1 MTLAKKQQRS
11 ALKDYVIDYLIVVMM
26 NTTLMRY
33 FNEVLQKALQQV
45 HFLPSKKKRKS
56 DTIFFNEISHDINY
70 FVLFVF
76 KNH

>member
-33 FNEVLQKALQQV
+33 FNEVLQKAFSAQQ
-45 HFLPSKKKRKS
+45 KKRKS